1 MTAGQT
7 AALVP
12 ISEKEWQD
20 QVVELATMHGWLWA
34 HWRAAMTQHGWRTP
48 VSGPIGAGFPDLI
61 LIHPRRQLVVF
72 VELKRDG
79 QHPTREQRAVHD
91 VLRRSGLRV
100 ETWHPADWDEVVAT
114 LSAGSV
120 GQLHEPA
127 ADRGQLRRASVM
139 GRSRSASA
147 AGGHTSS
154 SSTRRSS

>member
-1 MTAGQT
+1 MTAGRI

-48 VSGPIGAGFPDLI
+48 VSGPIGAGFPDRI
-61 LIHPRRQLVVF
+61 LVHPRRQLVVF

-100 ETWHPADWDEVVAT
+100 ETWHPADWDKVVET
-114 LSAGSV
+114 LSAGV
-120 GQLHEPA
+120 LHEPA
-127 ADRGQLRRASVM
+127 ADRGQLRSGSVT

-147 AGGHTSS
+147 AGIHTST